1 MRSFGI
7 VALATALAGC
17 AGRAPV
23 PVVVAQPTDHYMD
36 CTAILAEI
44 GANNERLKQLPAKA
58 MQTGNANI
66 AGMFVPVLWFTD
78 FQDAADNETTGLQR
92 RQRYLS
98 MMADQK
104 RCGADFAPRP
114 TARLNPRKN
123 G

>member
-1 MRSFGI
+1 MRIFGI
-7 VALATALAGC
+7 VALATALGGC
-17 AGRAPV
+17 AGRAPA
-23 PVVVAQPTDHYMD
+23 PVAVAHPTDHYNMD

-44 GANNERLKQLPAKA
+44 GANNERLKQLPAKT

-92 RQRYLS
+92 RQSYLS

-104 RCGADFAPRP
+104 RCGTDL
-114 TARLNPRKN
+114 ARHPSRLAK
-123 G
+123 